1 MKNKPQ
7 FHSHTG
13 NLTEGP
19 VHKHLIRLTVPMIWG
34 IAAIISFQLVDTYF
48 ISLLGTKELAAISFT
63 FPLTYFIFSF
73 TMGFGIA
80 MSSVASRLIGE
91 GKHADVRRIATHGL
105 ILSLIVAGIIT
116 AIGVTFHDTIFRLQG
131 ASSES
136 IALIRQFMLI
146 WFAGNLC
153 LTLPLVGNAA
163 IRATG
168 DTFTPAVIMGIAA
181 ITNVILDP
189 ILIFGG
195 FGVPA
200 MGIKGAAIAT
210 IFGNAGAMLVGLYV
224 MKRKKN
230 LLLSLDD
237 LQLDRFKDSMRR
249 LLVIAL
255 PVGIANS
262 ITPAVNFIIVGLL
275 SKYGEEAV
283 AAFGVASRI
292 EAFAFI
298 ILMALSVGMAPIIGQ
313 NWGAGRLHR
322 TVETLKLTISFNILW
337 SLAVALILMLFAQ
350 PLAALFSQDQKIIGY
365 TILFFWIVP
374 ISYIFSNLI
383 NGWGSAFNAIG
394 KPQRSFTMI
403 VLKMI
408 VLTLPCVWLGSL
420 WLGVK
425 GVFIAIAAVNTA
437 AGLAMHLWSWRTF
450 TRTDQ
455 AHRAAAAA
463 NP

>member
-1 MKNKPQ
+1 M
-7 FHSHTG
+7 
-13 NLTEGP
+13 
-19 VHKHLIRLTVPMIWG
+19 
-34 IAAIISFQLVDTYF
+34 
-48 ISLLGTKELAAISFT
+48 
-63 FPLTYFIFSF
+63 
-73 TMGFGIA
+73 
-80 MSSVASRLIGE
+80 
-91 GKHADVRRIATHGL
+91 
-105 ILSLIVAGIIT
+105 
-116 AIGVTFHDTIFRLQG
+116 TFHDTIFRLQG

-262 ITPAVNFIIVGLL
+262 ITP
-275 SKYGEEAV
+275 
-283 AAFGVASRI
+283 
-292 EAFAFI
+292 
-298 ILMALSVGMAPIIGQ
+298 P
-313 NWGAGRLHR
+313 
-322 TVETLKLTISFNILW
+322 
-337 SLAVALILMLFAQ
+337 
-350 PLAALFSQDQKIIGY
+350 
-365 TILFFWIVP
+365 
-374 ISYIFSNLI
+374 
-383 NGWGSAFNAIG
+383 
-394 KPQRSFTMI
+394 
-403 VLKMI
+403 
-408 VLTLPCVWLGSL
+408 
-420 WLGVK
+420 
-425 GVFIAIAAVNTA
+425 
-437 AGLAMHLWSWRTF
+437 
-450 TRTDQ
+450 
-455 AHRAAAAA
+455 
-463 NP
+463 

>member
-1 MKNKPQ
+1 M
-7 FHSHTG
+7 
-13 NLTEGP
+13 
-19 VHKHLIRLTVPMIWG
+19 
-34 IAAIISFQLVDTYF
+34 
-48 ISLLGTKELAAISFT
+48 
-63 FPLTYFIFSF
+63 
-73 TMGFGIA
+73 
-80 MSSVASRLIGE
+80 
-91 GKHADVRRIATHGL
+91 
-105 ILSLIVAGIIT
+105 
-116 AIGVTFHDTIFRLQG
+116 
-131 ASSES
+131 
-136 IALIRQFMLI
+136 
-146 WFAGNLC
+146 
-153 LTLPLVGNAA
+153 
-163 IRATG
+163 
-168 DTFTPAVIMGIAA
+168 
-181 ITNVILDP
+181 
-189 ILIFGG
+189 
-195 FGVPA
+195 
-200 MGIKGAAIAT
+200 
-210 IFGNAGAMLVGLYV
+210 
-224 MKRKKN
+224 
-230 LLLSLDD
+230 
-237 LQLDRFKDSMRR
+237 
-249 LLVIAL
+249 
-255 PVGIANS
+255 
-262 ITPAVNFIIVGLL
+262 
-275 SKYGEEAV
+275 